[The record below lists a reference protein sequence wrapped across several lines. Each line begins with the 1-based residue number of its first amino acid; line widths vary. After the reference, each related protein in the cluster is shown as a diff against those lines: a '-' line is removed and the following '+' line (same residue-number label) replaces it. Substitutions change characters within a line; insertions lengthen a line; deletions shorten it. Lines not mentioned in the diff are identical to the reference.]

1 LLKEGEKIMPTL
13 TISIPK
19 ELKNKMDEYPEINWP
34 EVLKNRL
41 KKRAEELIKFEEKRK
56 ENC

>member
-1 LLKEGEKIMPTL
+1 MPTL

-19 ELKNKMDEYPEINWP
+19 ELKKKMEVYPEINWP

-41 KKRAEELIKFEEKRK
+41 KKRAEALLKFEQMRKRG
-56 ENC
+56 EM